1 VSRFSIRHRPLTL
14 LLDFVFF
21 AWLSY
26 VIVAGRIMPDEVV
39 SLFRNDTP
47 AIAVTEPDPMFI
59 PNPSM
64 PAEHLQHPV
73 A

>member
-1 VSRFSIRHRPLTL
+1 VSRLSFRNRPLNL
-14 LLDFVFF
+14 VLDFVFF

-26 VIVAGRIMPDEVV
+26 VIVAGRVLPDEVV

-47 AIAVTEPDPMFI
+47 AIAATEPHPMFV

-64 PAEHLQHPV
+64 PDEYWQHV